1 MPTNKGERIRPQK
14 RRKGSLIYWGSENG
28 EPLDEIRVPEAFR
41 LMKSQEDPAP
51 EPAPE

>member
-1 MPTNKGERIRPQK
+1 MPTDKSERLRPQK

-41 LMKSQEDPAP
+41 LIKSQEESAP
-51 EPAPE
+51 ESAPE